1 MLKQDQNQTMIISA
15 DLMAE
20 NEKFDTDSSDYKK
33 SSLKRKIETDILP
46 LLEEDFGAE
55 NIVEHEVSLTTVDM
69 QEDYGTLTC
78 KVRPVTF
85 DEAREFN
92 DLLVNKELSDWYW
105 ACTPWSTEE
114 RGYECST
121 VVVSPQGNINRN
133 NSNNNNGV
141 RPFCIKQTVR
151 VGIKPKSG
159 KDTKR
164 YAAFRIAVNTKEFW
178 LWMLRVLSRI
188 FLICTGHLKMPKVVR
203 VLMEVVRGFR

>member
-1 MLKQDQNQTMIISA
+1 MSKELDALKEVVKMMEEKEKEGKILLYTINPGEVILGKEGRKYIVLKQDQNQTMIISA

-20 NEKFDTDSSDYKK
+20 NEKFDDDSSDYKK

-46 LLEEDFGAE
+46 LIEEDFGAE
-55 NIVEHEVSLTTVDM
+55 NIVEHEVSLITVDM

-114 RGYECST
+114 RGYGYSN
-121 VVVSPQGNINRN
+121 VVVSPQGLIDWND
-133 NSNNNNGV
+133 SNYRNGV
-141 RPFCIKQTVR
+141 RPFCIL
-151 VGIKPKSG
+151 KSNI
-159 KDTKR
+159 
-164 YAAFRIAVNTKEFW
+164 FVSKEA
-178 LWMLRVLSRI
+178 
-188 FLICTGHLKMPKVVR
+188 
-203 VLMEVVRGFR
+203 